1 MRLTIVLAFIILVAP
16 CFLLA
21 CSPALPTQVPT
32 IPPARPVTPTLAPPV
47 PTIVAATATKP
58 APIPTVTP
66 AAPPAVWVVVANTD
80 GIGVYLRRSPKM
92 EDQVVAWP
100 EGTRLRVVGPDTE
113 NEGRRWKQVA
123 DPQGRTGWVPAEYT
137 APAVGP

>member
-1 MRLTIVLAFIILVAP
+1 MRLTIVLTFIILVAP

-32 IPPARPVTPTLAPPV
+32 TPPARPATPTLAPPV
-47 PTIVAATATKP
+47 PTTVAATATKP
-58 APIPTVTP
+58 AATPIPTATI
-66 AAPPAVWVVVANTD
+66 PPVVWVVVANTD
-80 GIGVYLRRSPKM
+80 GIGVYLRDSPKM
-92 EDQVVAWP
+92 DDKVVAWP
-100 EGTRLRVVGPDTE
+100 EGTKLRVVGLDTE